1 MMSGVTLRQPSLNEA
16 YHPALVS
23 ISGQSKISLVLPHLT
38 ADSLKVCC
46 CLPLKQRECKS
57 SQHICHAEALTSIS
71 LGSATWL
78 QSISAGPFQ
87 HDKMSTKWGKDKDK
101 KKKEKKRASY
111 LRERGE
117 GMSITEAPDMTVAS
131 SSPWCCCGRQR
142 KTSLGET
149 GDTKGGYDMRWT
161 KKRRDGGLQETCIC
175 RYR

>member
-1 MMSGVTLRQPSLNEA
+1 MCSCTAVMFPPAMIIPSALRLLVMTLGRNRFMMSGVTLRQPSLNEA

-101 KKKEKKRASY
+101 KKRRKKRGQVIY
-111 LRERGE
+111 ERG
-117 GMSITEAPDMTVAS
+117 V
-131 SSPWCCCGRQR
+131 
-142 KTSLGET
+142 
-149 GDTKGGYDMRWT
+149 KG
-161 KKRRDGGLQETCIC
+161 
-175 RYR
+175 